1 MHYCL
6 VMSNAILGGVGAGD
20 ASNTVQSVDR
30 AVSILEILAR
40 SGDVGVTELAQ
51 ELGVHKSTA
60 FRLVAALERRDLV
73 EQNSGR
79 GKYRL
84 GPGILRLAGAS
95 TSRRDVVQESRV
107 VSRALAQ
114 RTGETVNL
122 AVLSDGAALY
132 MDQVAG
138 SSALQPHNW
147 VGQRIPLHATSNG
160 KVLLS
165 ALERAEVSRQV
176 PVLQPYTAR
185 TITTTKALHKEL
197 DEVRSRGYAIAV
209 DELEIGLTAVAAPVR
224 DGHGDV
230 LASMSVSG
238 PTFRLDA
245 RRLPDLAQA
254 VMAAADD
261 VSRRLGW
268 RGDAGSGPGGTS
280 LDGQG
285 ATP

>member
-1 MHYCL
+1 M
-6 VMSNAILGGVGAGD
+6 
-20 ASNTVQSVDR
+20 
-30 AVSILEILAR
+30 
-40 SGDVGVTELAQ
+40 
-51 ELGVHKSTA
+51 
-60 FRLVAALERRDLV
+60 
-73 EQNSGR
+73 
-79 GKYRL
+79 
-84 GPGILRLAGAS
+84 
-95 TSRRDVVQESRV
+95 
-107 VSRALAQ
+107 SRALAQ

-176 PVLQPYTAR
+176 PVLQPYTPR
-185 TITTTKALHKEL
+185 TITTSKALHKEL
-197 DEVRSRGYAIAV
+197 EEVRSRGYAIAV

-224 DGHGDV
+224 DGNGEV

-254 VMAAADD
+254 VMVAADD

-268 RGDAGSGPGGTS
+268 RGDAGSVLGGTS
-280 LDGQG
+280 LDGQE

>member
-1 MHYCL
+1 M
-6 VMSNAILGGVGAGD
+6 
-20 ASNTVQSVDR
+20 
-30 AVSILEILAR
+30 
-40 SGDVGVTELAQ
+40 
-51 ELGVHKSTA
+51 
-60 FRLVAALERRDLV
+60 
-73 EQNSGR
+73 
-79 GKYRL
+79 
-84 GPGILRLAGAS
+84 
-95 TSRRDVVQESRV
+95 
-107 VSRALAQ
+107 SRALAQ

-165 ALERAEVSRQV
+165 ALEPSEVSRQV

-185 TITTTKALHKEL
+185 TITTPKALQKEL
-197 DEVRSRGYAIAV
+197 DEVRARGYAIAV

-224 DGHGDV
+224 DGYGDV
-230 LASMSVSG
+230 LASMSISG
-238 PTFRLDA
+238 PTFRLDE
-245 RRLPDLAQA
+245 RRLPDMAEA

-268 RGDAGSGPGGTS
+268 RGADSESSPG
-280 LDGQG
+280 
-285 ATP
+285 AP